1 MRTSHRAPC
10 EKSTGHF
17 WSDLR
22 RRGLLWTC
30 QLDQLDQ
37 LDPTNFHWTSAEKA
51 IQCSSGNQLPS
62 STVIY
67 PLLSIWRRGAY
78 AKFDYTNG
86 SAKGF
91 FDLHVTSGWGF
102 ATPRKSSFQC
112 TSPPKSTPRYFLA
125 IAATSLHPKGMFEST
140 NCFSFQDST
149 CAPTGPPAHCHSCS
163 LSLDRRLPSYQGSTS
178 DWSPSND
185 RKLCGTMWD
194 HLGTINP
201 SMLTK
206 SSDFFSVIR
215 VIIE

>member
-1 MRTSHRAPC
+1 MWKINWALLERPAASGTALDL
-10 EKSTGHF
+10 STGSTGSTGPYELPLNFSWESHTMLQ
-17 WSDLR
+17 W
-22 RRGLLWTC
+22 
-30 QLDQLDQ
+30 Q
-37 LDPTNFHWTSAEKA
+37 PTTIIYRHLHLPPTFH
-51 IQCSSGNQLPS
+51 LPQ
-62 STVIY
+62 
-67 PLLSIWRRGAY
+67 GAY